1 MKKSKGRRRRTL
13 IAVIIIFVGSWKG
26 LTSDQGTRM
35 SSACLFD
42 FLPSI
47 LDSSI

>member
-26 LTSDQGTRM
+26 LTSDQEKHCRKVLEI
-35 SSACLFD
+35 S
-42 FLPSI
+42 
-47 LDSSI
+47 